1 MINFDEEYDEEYE
14 EDYQK
19 VEQLVGILKMME
31 RPEALLQD
39 LLDAICEE
47 FELFNDGEIWE
58 TYEIFEVAE
67 QEMWPSIVF
76 LSCPRHQRHVMRPK
90 GFQLLELA
98 EGMMGTCLQEI
109 TGFGSQGEHFDDQS
123 TQRLDQVLL
132 ARLSR
137 QTQEIGIVNL
147 HTFAPSPR
155 KGLFAALLQRAES
168 LDLQL
173 IDLRAFDEENWSWFA
188 KIVQHHTKEEE
199 IFRYVTVDKET
210 LGKANIEHLKTVW
223 EAIYEDTG
231 LFEITEGEDVR
242 VLEESKKICEDVM

>member
-1 MINFDEEYDEEYE
+1 M
-14 EDYQK
+14 
-19 VEQLVGILKMME
+19 
-31 RPEALLQD
+31 
-39 LLDAICEE
+39 
-47 FELFNDGEIWE
+47 
-58 TYEIFEVAE
+58 T
-67 QEMWPSIVF
+67 
-76 LSCPRHQRHVMRPK
+76 PK

-109 TGFGSQGEHFDDQS
+109 TEFGSQGEHFDDQS
-123 TQRLDQVLL
+123 TQRLDEVLL

-137 QTQEIGIVNL
+137 QTQEIGFVYSL
-147 HTFAPSPR
+147 HTFVLSTR
-155 KGLFAALLQRAES
+155 NLGLFAALLQRAES
-168 LDLQL
+168 VDLPI
-173 IDLRAFDEENWSWFA
+173 IDLRDFDEEDWSWFA